1 VQTYIKERS
10 VNKGK
15 RSQQCIDFGKLSSK
29 QWMRASR
36 QVFFKRSPPAVQL
49 CKGNSMEIRR
59 ILLHMEVE
67 EQQTE
72 QVNAESQP
80 RGKKK

>member
-1 VQTYIKERS
+1 
-10 VNKGK
+10 
-15 RSQQCIDFGKLSSK
+15 
-29 QWMRASR
+29 MRASR